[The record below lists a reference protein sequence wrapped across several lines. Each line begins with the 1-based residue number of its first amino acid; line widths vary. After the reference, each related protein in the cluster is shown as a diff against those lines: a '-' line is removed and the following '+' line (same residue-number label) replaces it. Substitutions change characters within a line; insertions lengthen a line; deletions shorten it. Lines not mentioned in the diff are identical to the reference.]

1 MIDMD
6 MFPDFEGQYDE
17 DHEDHE
23 LGYRDSPHL
32 TVSSDEKA
40 PRRDA

>member
-6 MFPDFEGQYDE
+6 MFPDFEGQYD
-17 DHEDHE
+17 EDHE